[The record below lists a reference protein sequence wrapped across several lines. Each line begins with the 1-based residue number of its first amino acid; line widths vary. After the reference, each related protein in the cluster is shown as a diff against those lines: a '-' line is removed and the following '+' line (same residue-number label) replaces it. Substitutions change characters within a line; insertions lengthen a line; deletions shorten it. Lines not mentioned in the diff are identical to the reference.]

1 MSGDKIINGLNEA
14 LSGSVGRETVIHVDQ
29 TPEAII
35 ASVLA
40 DGRTAGSD
48 GIPRV
53 GRATRKKAHEV
64 TKALRD
70 AGWRILR

>member
-1 MSGDKIINGLNEA
+1 MSDADRIADAA
-14 LSGSVGRETVIHVDQ
+14 LDRQVPYPSPESV
-29 TPEAII
+29 I
-35 ASVLA
+35 ANVLA

-53 GRATRKKAHEV
+53 GRQTRKKAQEV
-64 TKALRD
+64 ANALRA

>member
-1 MSGDKIINGLNEA
+1 MTENTMNISGNEA
-14 LSGSVGRETVIHVDQ
+14 GSVTEGLPNFPSPEDVVAGVI
-29 TPEAII
+29 
-35 ASVLA
+35 A

-48 GIPRV
+48 GTPRV

-64 TKALRD
+64 TAALRA

>member
-1 MSGDKIINGLNEA
+1 MGAERILEA
-14 LSGSVGRETVIHVDQ
+14 PLDRQEPYPP
-29 TPEAII
+29 PESIVAN
-35 ASVLA
+35 VLA

-53 GRATRKKAHEV
+53 GRATRKKAAEV